1 MKVYRFLRH
10 LVIYTGSS
18 FLYLFL
24 KGKWYSFMYDLK
36 CFSKWYHYKVS
47 PDDFL
52 KHEIPWMCFGVIDY
66 LGQLLTKQML
76 VFEYGSGGSTLYLTK
91 RVKMLHSV
99 EYDLNWYNRV
109 NSILSLGSTDG
120 ITYQLILPEKV
131 GANEHEKCGKPE
143 AYLSC
148 MGAYNGLRFQ
158 QFVQSIESYPSDYF
172 DLVIV
177 DGRARPSCIQHAIPK
192 IKQGGILLV
201 DNADRE
207 YYLQPF
213 PELFD
218 DSKWEE
224 KSFTGHTPFG
234 LTSVLYTTKLFL
246 KK

>member
-1 MKVYRFLRH
+1 MKKKVIRDFVVYFL
-10 LVIYTGSS
+10 SS
-18 FLYLFL
+18 VKELLFK
-24 KGKWYSFMYDLK
+24 KGIGAFVYDLRQ
-36 CFSKWYHYKVS
+36 FSQWRRYKLSEQNTLTYH
-47 PDDFL
+47 
-52 KHEIPWMCFGVIDY
+52 IPWMCFSVIAF
-66 LGQLLTKQML
+66 LKQWLKKEMI
-76 VFEYGSGGSTLYLTK
+76 VFEYGSGGSTFFLSE
-91 RVKMLHSV
+91 RVHTVYSIEHDPRWFAEVQKNLSKDVTGRFYHQLVLPEEGSV
-99 EYDLNWYNRV
+99 EKSHSCDHPDL
-109 NSILSLGSTDG
+109 
-120 ITYQLILPEKV
+120 
-131 GANEHEKCGKPE
+131 
-143 AYLSC
+143 YLSC
-148 MGAYNGLRFQ
+148 MGAYKGLRFQ
-158 QFVQSIESYPSDYF
+158 NYVQTIDQHPDGYF
-172 DLVIV
+172 DLVII